1 MSSNNMLYSNLGNSG
16 ILVSKLS
23 FGSWVTFN
31 DQLDLDQAYLLMKRA
46 YELGCNFFD
55 NAETYAAGAAE
66 MIMGQAFQRGLHEC
80 VWSREDLLFSTKIFF
95 GGRGSRDTVNSKGLS
110 RKHIVEGLRASLNR
124 MNLKYVDIVFCHR
137 PDPLTP
143 IEETVR
149 AMNYGRGVLS
159 VESILKLAY
168 LVIQRGWAFYWGT
181 SEWSAQEITE
191 ACRVADTC
199 GLFRPLCEQ
208 PQYHIFHRHRLE
220 IEYEPLYKEFG
231 LGTATWSPLAWGI
244 LTGKYSG
251 KSIPDGSRLSLS
263 KYSSLRQRVFHE
275 RAWQLEITDSL
286 KPIAEELGCTLA
298 QLAIAWCASN
308 PKVSTV
314 ITGATKLE
322 QLEENFRAIQFVPKL
337 TAEKMKLIDEITGT
351 KPDYN
356 AEMKMARRIR
366 GLER

>member
-1 MSSNNMLYSNLGNSG
+1 MLYSNLGKSG
-16 ILVSKLS
+16 IL
-23 FGSWVTFN
+23 
-31 DQLDLDQAYLLMKRA
+31 AYLLMKRA

-66 MIMGQAFQRGLHEC
+66 MIMGQAFQRGIQEGI
-80 VWSREDLLFSTKIFF
+80 WSREDLFFSTKIFF

-110 RKHIVEGLRASLNR
+110 RKHVVEGLRASLNR

-149 AMNYGRGVLS
+149 AMNH
-159 VESILKLAY
+159 
-168 LVIQRGWAFYWGT
+168 VINRGWAFYWGT

-231 LGTATWSPLAWGI
+231 IGTATWSPLAWGI

-251 KSIPDGSRLSLS
+251 KNIPQGSRLSLS
-263 KYSSLRQRVFHE
+263 KYSSLRQRVFNE

-298 QLAIAWCASN
+298 QLAIAWCAAN
-308 PKVSTV
+308 PNVSTV

-322 QLEENFRAIQFVPKL
+322 QLEENFRAIQLVPKL
-337 TAEKMKLIDEITGT
+337 SAEKMKLIDEVTGT

>member
-1 MSSNNMLYSNLGNSG
+1 MSSNSMLYSNLGKSG

-31 DQLDLDQAYLLMKRA
+31 EQLDEDQAYALMKRA

-66 MIMGQAFQRGLHEC
+66 IIMGQAFHRGAQEGI
-80 VWSREDLLFSTKIFF
+80 WSREDLLFSTKIFF

-110 RKHIVEGLRASLNR
+110 RKHVIEGLRASLKR

-149 AMNYGRGVLS
+149 AMNH
-159 VESILKLAY
+159 
-168 LVIQRGWAFYWGT
+168 VINRGWAFYWGT
-181 SEWSAQEITE
+181 SEWSAQELTE
-191 ACRVADTC
+191 ACRIADTC

-251 KSIPDGSRLSLS
+251 KQIPQGSRLSLS
-263 KYSSLRQRVFHE
+263 KYSSLQQRVFNE
-275 RAWQLEITDSL
+275 RAWQLEITDAL
-286 KPIAEELGCTLA
+286 KPIAKEIGCSMA
-298 QLAIAWCASN
+298 QLAIAWCAAN
-308 PKVSTV
+308 PNVSTV
-314 ITGATKLE
+314 ITGATKVE
-322 QLEENFRAIQFVPKL
+322 QLEENFGAIHFVQKL
-337 TAEKMKLIDEITGT
+337 TPEIMRRIDQAAGT